1 MNPVRTQIHF
11 LPSHRSVLRA
21 FRTGVS
27 LHSHTELSQ
36 EELSGLPR
44 HLERMPVV
52 SHFLRREIESY
63 RARTGQPVD
72 FSRAY
77 WRGPLDARSAH
88 ELEKRQIER
97 LELPGIVSLT
107 DHDNLDAG
115 LQLRA
120 QGVVPD
126 APVSVEWTVPFES
139 TYFHIGVHNV
149 DPAHAPALMRQMASY
164 TRQPFPET
172 LGGLFEEL
180 DADPSVLIVF
190 NHPLW
195 DMAGIGHQL
204 TLATAQGFLRTYGLR
219 LHALEINGLRCWREN
234 LGIVHLAQA
243 SGHPVVSGG
252 DRHGLEPNA
261 TINLTRAVNF
271 SQFAREIREER
282 TSDIAI
288 LPQYGEPLCLRH
300 LLTAWDAVREHPQL
314 ARQRWIARVFVRC
327 EDGVERPLSHIWTGG
342 APRWIDPCLNVIGL
356 LASTPMR
363 TVGRLANLA
372 DVSVML

>member
-11 LPSHRSVLRA
+11 LPPHRSVIRA

-27 LHSHTELSQ
+27 LHSHTECSQ

-52 SHFLRREIESY
+52 SHFLRREMERY
-63 RARTGQPVD
+63 RAKTGQPVD
-72 FSRAY
+72 FSKAY

-88 ELEKRQIER
+88 DLERKQIEQ
-97 LELPGIVSLT
+97 LDLPAIVSLT
-107 DHDNLDAG
+107 DHDNIDAG
-115 LQLRA
+115 LQL
-120 QGVVPD
+120 QCKLGVSD
-126 APVSVEWTVPFES
+126 APVSVEWTVPFEQ
-139 TYFHIGVHNV
+139 TYFHVGVHNMA
-149 DPAHAPALMRQMASY
+149 AHQAQTLMQRMAAY
-164 TRQPFPET
+164 TRQPAPEA
-172 LGGLFEEL
+172 LGHLLEEF
-180 DADPSVLIVF
+180 DADRSVLIVF

-195 DMAGIGHQL
+195 DMAGIGHEF
-204 TLATAQGFLRTYGLR
+204 TRAATARFLKLYGPR
-219 LHALEINGLRCWREN
+219 IHALEINGLRSWQEN
-234 LGIVHLAQA
+234 LGVVHLAQE

-271 SQFAREIREER
+271 AQFAQEIREER

-288 LPQYGEPLCLRH
+288 LPQYGEPLYLRH

-314 ARQRWIARVFVRC
+314 ARRCWIARVFVRC
-327 EDGVERPLSHIWTGG
+327 DDGIERPLSHIWTEG
-342 APRWIDPCLNVIGL
+342 APRWIDPCLNIIGV
-356 LASTPMR
+356 LASAPFR

-372 DVSVML
+372 DASAML

>member
-21 FRTGVS
+21 FRAGVS

-52 SHFLRREIESY
+52 SHFLRKEIERY
-63 RARTGQPVD
+63 RAKTGQPVD

-77 WRGPLDARSAH
+77 WRGPLDAHSAH
-88 ELEKRQIER
+88 ELEKRQIET
-97 LELPGIVSLT
+97 LDLPAIVSLT
-107 DHDNLDAG
+107 DHDNIEAG

-120 QGVVPD
+120 EGIVAD
-126 APVSVEWTVPFES
+126 APVSVEWTVPFEP
-139 TYFHIGVHNV
+139 TYFHVGIHNMAA
-149 DPAHAPALMRQMASY
+149 DCAPALMQRMASV
-164 TRQPFPET
+164 TRQPSAQAVGE
-172 LGGLFEEL
+172 LLEEL

-195 DMAGIGHQL
+195 DMRGIGHEY
-204 TLATAQGFLRTYGLR
+204 TVATAERFLKMYGQR

-234 LGIVHLAQA
+234 LGVVHLAQE

-261 TINLTRAVNF
+261 TINLTRAANF
-271 SQFAREIREER
+271 AQFAREIREER

-288 LPQYGEPLCLRH
+288 LPQYGEPLYLRH

-314 ARQRWIARVFVRC
+314 ERQRWIARVFIRC
-327 EDGVERPLSHIWTGG
+327 EDGIERPLSHIWTEG

>member
-36 EELSGLPR
+36 EELSSLPR

-52 SHFLRREIESY
+52 SHFLRKEMERY
-63 RARTGQPVD
+63 RAKTGQPVD

-77 WRGPLDARSAH
+77 WRGPLDAHSAH
-88 ELEKRQIER
+88 ELEKRQIEM
-97 LELPGIVSLT
+97 LDLPAIVSLT
-107 DHDNLDAG
+107 DHDNIDAG

-120 QGVVPD
+120 EGIVAD
-126 APVSVEWTVPFES
+126 APVSVEWTVPFEP
-139 TYFHIGVHNV
+139 TYFHVGIHNMAA
-149 DPAHAPALMRQMASY
+149 DRAPSLMRRMASV
-164 TRQPFPET
+164 TREPSAQA
-172 LGGLFEEL
+172 LGALLEEL
-180 DADPSVLIVF
+180 DADPNVLTVF

-195 DMAGIGHQL
+195 DMRGIGHQP
-204 TLATAQGFLRTYGLR
+204 TVATAERFLKMYGQR

-234 LGIVHLAQA
+234 LGVVHLAQE

-261 TINLTRAVNF
+261 TINLTRAANF
-271 SQFAREIREER
+271 AQFAREIREER

-288 LPQYGEPLCLRH
+288 LPQYGEPLYLRH

-314 ARQRWIARVFVRC
+314 ERQRWIARVFIRC
-327 EDGVERPLSHIWTGG
+327 EDGIERPLSHVWTEG

>member
-52 SHFLRREIESY
+52 SHFLRREMERY
-63 RARTGQPVD
+63 RAKTGQPVD

-77 WRGPLDARSAH
+77 WRGPLGPHSAH
-88 ELEKRQIER
+88 ELEKQQIET
-97 LELPGIVSLT
+97 LDLPAIVSLT
-107 DHDNLDAG
+107 DHDNIEAG

-120 QGVVPD
+120 EGIVAD
-126 APVSVEWTVPFES
+126 APVSVEWTVPFEPI
-139 TYFHIGVHNV
+139 YFHIGIHNM
-149 DPAHAPALMRQMASY
+149 PADRAPGLMQRMASY
-164 TRQPFPET
+164 THQPST
-172 LGGLFEEL
+172 GVLGGLLEEL
-180 DADPSVLIVF
+180 CADPNVLIVF

-195 DMAGIGHQL
+195 DMRGIGHQS
-204 TLATAQGFLRTYGLR
+204 TLAAVERFLRTYGQR
-219 LHALEINGLRCWREN
+219 IHALEINGLRCWREN
-234 LGIVHLAQA
+234 LGVVHMAQE

-271 SQFAREIREER
+271 AQFAREIREER

-288 LPQYGEPLCLRH
+288 LPQYGEPLYLRH

-314 ARQRWIARVFVRC
+314 ERQRWIARVFVRC
-327 EDGVERPLSHIWTGG
+327 EDGTERPLSHIWTEG

-363 TVGRLANLA
+363 TVGRLASMA

>member
-1 MNPVRTQIHF
+1 MNPARTQIHF
-11 LPSHRSVLRA
+11 LPSHRSVIRA
-21 FRTGVS
+21 FRAGVS
-27 LHSHTELSQ
+27 LHSHTEFSQ

-52 SHFLRREIESY
+52 SHFLRRELERY
-63 RARTGQPVD
+63 RAKTGQPVD

-88 ELEKRQIER
+88 DLERKQIER
-97 LELPGIVSLT
+97 LDLPAIVSLT
-107 DHDNLDAG
+107 DHDNIDAG
-115 LQLRA
+115 LHLRSE
-120 QGVVPD
+120 GIVGD
-126 APVSVEWTVPFES
+126 APVSVEWTVPFEP
-139 TYFHIGVHNV
+139 TYFHIGVHNM
-149 DPAHAPALMRQMASY
+149 AAHHAPSIMRRMAAY
-164 TRQPFPET
+164 THQPCAGVFGQ
-172 LGGLFEEL
+172 LLEEL
-180 DADPSVLIVF
+180 DADRSVLIIF

-195 DMAGIGHQL
+195 DMPGIGHGP
-204 TLATAQGFLRTYGLR
+204 TIAAVNRFLRIYGPR
-219 LHALEINGLRCWREN
+219 IHALEINGLRSWPEN
-234 LGIVHLAQA
+234 LGVVHLAQE

-271 SQFAREIREER
+271 AQFAQEIRQER

-300 LLTAWDAVREHPQL
+300 LLTAWDAVREHPHL

-327 EDGVERPLSHIWTGG
+327 DDGSERPLSDFWTQG

-356 LASTPMR
+356 LASAPFR
-363 TVGRLANLA
+363 AVGRLANLA
-372 DVSVML
+372 DVSVMP

>member
-52 SHFLRREIESY
+52 SHFLRKEVERY
-63 RARTGQPVD
+63 RAKTGQPVD

-77 WRGPLDARSAH
+77 WRGPLNAHSAH
-88 ELEKRQIER
+88 ELEKRQIEM
-97 LELPGIVSLT
+97 LDLPAIVSLT
-107 DHDNLDAG
+107 DHDNIDAG

-120 QGVVPD
+120 EGIVTD
-126 APVSVEWTVPFES
+126 APVSVEWTVPFGP
-139 TYFHIGVHNV
+139 TYFHVGIHNMAA
-149 DPAHAPALMRQMASY
+149 DRAPALMERMASF
-164 TRQPFPET
+164 TREPSAQA
-172 LGGLFEEL
+172 LGELLEEL
-180 DADPSVLIVF
+180 DADPNVLIVF

-195 DMAGIGHQL
+195 DMRGIGHQP
-204 TLATAQGFLRTYGLR
+204 TLAAAESFLKMYGQR

-234 LGIVHLAQA
+234 LGVVHMAQE

-261 TINLTRAVNF
+261 TINLTRAANF
-271 SQFAREIREER
+271 AQFAREIREER

-288 LPQYGEPLCLRH
+288 LPQYGEPLYLRH

-314 ARQRWIARVFVRC
+314 DRRYWIARVFIRC
-327 EDGVERPLSHIWTGG
+327 EDGIERPLSHVWTEG

-356 LASTPMR
+356 LASAPMR

>member
-36 EELSGLPR
+36 EELSSLPR

-52 SHFLRREIESY
+52 SHFLRKEMERY
-63 RARTGQPVD
+63 RAKTGQPVD

-77 WRGPLDARSAH
+77 WRGPLDAHSAH
-88 ELEKRQIER
+88 ELEKRQIEM
-97 LELPGIVSLT
+97 LDLPAIVSLT
-107 DHDNLDAG
+107 DHDNIDAG

-120 QGVVPD
+120 EGIVAD
-126 APVSVEWTVPFES
+126 APVSVEWTVPFEP
-139 TYFHIGVHNV
+139 TYFHVGIHNMAA
-149 DPAHAPALMRQMASY
+149 DRAPSLMRRMASV
-164 TRQPFPET
+164 TREPSAQA
-172 LGGLFEEL
+172 LGALLEEL
-180 DADPSVLIVF
+180 DADPNVLIVF

-195 DMAGIGHQL
+195 DMRGIGHQP
-204 TLATAQGFLRTYGLR
+204 TVATAERFLKMYGQR

-234 LGIVHLAQA
+234 LGVVHLAQE

-261 TINLTRAVNF
+261 TINLTRAANF
-271 SQFAREIREER
+271 AQFAREIREER

-288 LPQYGEPLCLRH
+288 LPQYGEPLYLRH

-314 ARQRWIARVFVRC
+314 ERQRWIARVFIRC
-327 EDGVERPLSHIWTGG
+327 EDGIERPLSHVWTEG

>member
-27 LHSHTELSQ
+27 LHSHTELSR
-36 EELSGLPR
+36 EELSALPR

-52 SHFLRREIESY
+52 SHFLRCEMESY
-63 RARTGQPVD
+63 RARTGEPVP
-72 FSRAY
+72 FARAY
-77 WRGPLDARSAH
+77 WRGPLDAPSAH
-88 ELEKRQIER
+88 ELERRQIER

-149 DPAHAPALMRQMASY
+149 DPVHATVLMRQMASY
-164 TRQPFPET
+164 TRQPFPEA

-195 DMAGIGHQL
+195 DMAGIGHQI
-204 TLATAQGFLRTYGLR
+204 TLAAAQRFLHTYGPR

-234 LGIVHLAQA
+234 LGVVHLAEE

-300 LLTAWDAVREHPQL
+300 LLTAWDAVREHPEL

-327 EDGVERPLSHIWTGG
+327 EDGVERPLSHFWTGG

-363 TVGRLANLA
+363 TAGRLANLA

>member
-11 LPSHRSVLRA
+11 LPSHRSVIRA

-27 LHSHTELSQ
+27 LHSHTECSQ

-52 SHFLRREIESY
+52 SHFLRREMERY
-63 RARTGQPVD
+63 RAKTGQPVD

-88 ELEKRQIER
+88 DLERKQIEQ
-97 LELPGIVSLT
+97 LDLPAIVSLT
-107 DHDNLDAG
+107 DHDNIDAG
-115 LQLRA
+115 LQL
-120 QGVVPD
+120 QCKLGISD
-126 APVSVEWTVPFES
+126 APVSVEWTVPFEQ
-139 TYFHIGVHNV
+139 TYFHVGVHNMA
-149 DPAHAPALMRQMASY
+149 AHQAQTLMQRMAAY
-164 TRQPFPET
+164 TRQPAPEA
-172 LGGLFEEL
+172 LGHLLEEF
-180 DADPSVLIVF
+180 DADRSVLIVF

-195 DMAGIGHQL
+195 DMAGIGHEF
-204 TLATAQGFLRTYGLR
+204 TRAATARFLKLYGPR
-219 LHALEINGLRCWREN
+219 IHALEINGLRSWQEN
-234 LGIVHLAQA
+234 LGVVHLAQE

-271 SQFAREIREER
+271 AQFAQEIREER

-288 LPQYGEPLCLRH
+288 LPQYGEPLYLRH

-314 ARQRWIARVFVRC
+314 ARRCWIARVFVRC
-327 EDGVERPLSHIWTGG
+327 DDGIERPLSHIWTKG
-342 APRWIDPCLNVIGL
+342 APRWIDPCLNIIGV
-356 LASTPMR
+356 LASAPFR

-372 DVSVML
+372 DASAML

>member
-52 SHFLRREIESY
+52 SHFFCREIERY
-63 RARTGQPVD
+63 RAKTGQPVD

-77 WRGPLDARSAH
+77 WRGPLDAHSAH
-88 ELEKRQIER
+88 ELEKRQIEM
-97 LELPGIVSLT
+97 LDLPAIVSLT
-107 DHDNLDAG
+107 DHDNIDAG

-120 QGVVPD
+120 EGIVAD
-126 APVSVEWTVPFES
+126 APVSVEWTVPFEP
-139 TYFHIGVHNV
+139 TYFHVGIHNMAA
-149 DPAHAPALMRQMASY
+149 DRALSLMRRMASV
-164 TRQPFPET
+164 TREPSAQA
-172 LGGLFEEL
+172 LGALLEEL
-180 DADPSVLIVF
+180 DADPNALIVF

-195 DMAGIGHQL
+195 DMRGIGHQP
-204 TLATAQGFLRTYGLR
+204 TVATAERFLKTYGQR

-234 LGIVHLAQA
+234 LGVVHLAQE

-261 TINLTRAVNF
+261 TINLTRAANF
-271 SQFAREIREER
+271 AQFAREIREER

-288 LPQYGEPLCLRH
+288 LPQYGEPLYLRH

-314 ARQRWIARVFVRC
+314 ERQRWIARVFIRC
-327 EDGVERPLSHIWTGG
+327 EDGIERPLSHIWTEG

>member
-11 LPSHRSVLRA
+11 LPSHRSVIRA

-27 LHSHTELSQ
+27 LHSHTEFSQ

-52 SHFLRREIESY
+52 SHFLRREMERY
-63 RARTGQPVD
+63 RAKTGQPVD

-97 LELPGIVSLT
+97 LDLPALVSLT
-107 DHDNLDAG
+107 DHDNIDAG
-115 LQLRA
+115 LQLRSE
-120 QGVVPD
+120 GIVSD
-126 APVSVEWTVPFES
+126 SPVSVEWTVPFEN
-139 TYFHIGVHNV
+139 TYFHIGVHNM
-149 DPAHAPALMRQMASY
+149 AAPESLSIMRRMAAYTCQPGTQALGQLL
-164 TRQPFPET
+164 EKI
-172 LGGLFEEL
+172 
-180 DADPSVLIVF
+180 DADRGVLIVF

-195 DMAGIGHQL
+195 DMAGIGHEL
-204 TLATAQGFLRTYGLR
+204 TVAAAARFLRIYGPR
-219 LHALEINGLRCWREN
+219 VHALEINGLRSWPEN
-234 LGIVHLAQA
+234 LSVVHLAQE

-271 SQFAREIREER
+271 AQFAQEIREER

-300 LLTAWDAVREHPQL
+300 LLTAWDAVREHPKL
-314 ARQRWIARVFVRC
+314 ERQRWIARVFVRC
-327 EDGVERPLSHIWTGG
+327 EDGTERPLSHIWTQG
-342 APRWIDPCLNVIGL
+342 APRWIDPCLNVIGV
-356 LASTPMR
+356 LASAPFR

>member
-52 SHFLRREIESY
+52 SHFLRKEIERY
-63 RARTGQPVD
+63 RAKTGQPVD

-77 WRGPLDARSAH
+77 WRGPLDAHSAH
-88 ELEKRQIER
+88 ELEKRQIEM
-97 LELPGIVSLT
+97 LDLPAIVSLT
-107 DHDNLDAG
+107 DHDNIDAG

-120 QGVVPD
+120 EGIVAD
-126 APVSVEWTVPFES
+126 APVSVEWTVPFEP
-139 TYFHIGVHNV
+139 TYFHVGIHNMAA
-149 DPAHAPALMRQMASY
+149 DRAPSLMRRMASV
-164 TRQPFPET
+164 TREPSSQA
-172 LGGLFEEL
+172 LGELLEEL
-180 DADPSVLIVF
+180 DVDPNVLIVF

-195 DMAGIGHQL
+195 DMRGIGHQP
-204 TLATAQGFLRTYGLR
+204 TVATAERFLKRYGQR

-234 LGIVHLAQA
+234 LGVVHLAQE
-243 SGHPVVSGG
+243 SGYPVVSGG

-261 TINLTRAVNF
+261 TINLTRAANF
-271 SQFAREIREER
+271 AQFAREIREER

-288 LPQYGEPLCLRH
+288 LPQYGEPLYLRH

-314 ARQRWIARVFVRC
+314 ERQRWIARVFIRC
-327 EDGVERPLSHIWTGG
+327 EDGIERPLSHIWTEG

>member
-52 SHFLRREIESY
+52 SHFLRREMERY
-63 RARTGQPVD
+63 RAKTGQPVD

-77 WRGPLDARSAH
+77 WRGPLGPHSAH
-88 ELEKRQIER
+88 ELEKQQIET
-97 LELPGIVSLT
+97 LDLPAIVSLT
-107 DHDNLDAG
+107 DHDNIEAG

-120 QGVVPD
+120 EGIVAD
-126 APVSVEWTVPFES
+126 APVSVEWTVPFEP
-139 TYFHIGVHNV
+139 TYFHIGIHNMAA
-149 DPAHAPALMRQMASY
+149 DRAPALMQRMAAF
-164 TRQPFPET
+164 TREPSSRE
-172 LGGLFEEL
+172 LGEL
-180 DADPSVLIVF
+180 LEDLCADPNVLIVF

-195 DMAGIGHQL
+195 DMRGIGHQS
-204 TLATAQGFLRTYGLR
+204 TLAAVERFLRMYGQR
-219 LHALEINGLRCWREN
+219 VHALEINGLRCWREN
-234 LGIVHLAQA
+234 LGVVHMAQE

-288 LPQYGEPLCLRH
+288 LPQYGEPLYLRH

-314 ARQRWIARVFVRC
+314 ERQRWIARVFVRC
-327 EDGVERPLSHIWTGG
+327 EDGTERPLSHIWTEG

-363 TVGRLANLA
+363 TVGRLASMA